1 MSIEGKV
8 IIVTGGTSGIGEGC
22 VRHFAQVGAEVVAAS
37 IQDDEGAA
45 LAAELDNVDFVYTD
59 VSDEAQVEALVSQT
73 RELHGRIDGC
83 ASNAGV
89 WRKGKVT
96 DFTEADWDLVMGVNV
111 KGNFY
116 LAKHLAPV
124 YEEQGHGVLVIT
136 TSVAAFVGFPEHALY
151 CASKAALDALVRCLT
166 TDHPGYMRTVAICP
180 GTIDTPMLAASAD
193 GWEAP
198 LEELYA
204 EIAQKIPVRRLGTP
218 EDVAKVAAFL
228 LSDDAGYIA
237 GTSVFLEGGTMGL
250 PPW

>member
-96 DFTEADWDLVMGVNV
+96 D
-111 KGNFY
+111 
-116 LAKHLAPV
+116 LAT
-124 YEEQGHGVLVIT
+124 GCW
-136 TSVAAFVGFPEHALY
+136 S
-151 CASKAALDALVRCLT
+151 S
-166 TDHPGYMRTVAICP
+166 
-180 GTIDTPMLAASAD
+180 
-193 GWEAP
+193 P
-198 LEELYA
+198 LRW
-204 EIAQKIPVRRLGTP
+204 RRLWASRSTRCIARRRLRWTRWC
-218 EDVAKVAAFL
+218 VA
-228 LSDDAGYIA
+228 
-237 GTSVFLEGGTMGL
+237 
-250 PPW
+250 